1 MTYSTD
7 FRQLALAKLAQGL
20 SIRQV
25 AKELGIGSDTV
36 FKWKKNPIPKGYPK
50 DRKPLKIT
58 KEALLRDVEQYPDAY
73 CYERAQRL
81 NCSTNGIHQAL
92 KRYGISRKKDQ

>member
-25 AKELGIGSDTV
+25 A
-36 FKWKKNPIPKGYPK
+36 
-50 DRKPLKIT
+50 

-92 KRYGISRKKDQ
+92 KRYGISR

>member
-36 FKWKKNPIPKGYPK
+36 FKWKKNPIPKGCPK

-58 KEALLRDVEQYPDAY
+58 KEALLRDVGQYPMPIA
-73 CYERAQRL
+73 
-81 NCSTNGIHQAL
+81 TNGHNGSTVRPTAST
-92 KRYGISRKKDQ
+92 GH